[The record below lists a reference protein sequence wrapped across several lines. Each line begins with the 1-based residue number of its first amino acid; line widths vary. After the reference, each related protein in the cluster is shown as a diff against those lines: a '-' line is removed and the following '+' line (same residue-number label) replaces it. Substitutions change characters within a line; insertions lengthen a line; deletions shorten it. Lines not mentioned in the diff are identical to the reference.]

1 MFLCLI
7 VPSPDHPGLGLNM
20 MLKPLIDE
28 VKDLWNGV
36 EAYGSHQ
43 KQKFTL

>member
-1 MFLCLI
+1 
-7 VPSPDHPGLGLNM
+7 

-28 VKDLWNGV
+28 LKDLWNGV